1 MNDEGT
7 FSFLWPSIDDATSA
21 IAASRNGALA
31 AATIATWTAVVVTY
45 ALVRGNPT
53 PYGALAYVDAGI
65 FAALAWGIWR
75 MSRAAAVAALV
86 LFLLEQILAALR
98 TGAVG
103 GVIIATALMLFLI
116 AGVRGVFAF
125 RRYQSEATDVPE
137 SIA

>member
-1 MNDEGT
+1 
-7 FSFLWPSIDDATSA
+7 
-21 IAASRNGALA
+21 
-31 AATIATWTAVVVTY
+31 
-45 ALVRGNPT
+45 
-53 PYGALAYVDAGI
+53 
-65 FAALAWGIWR
+65 

-103 GVIIATALMLFLI
+103 GVIIAAALMLFLI

-125 RRYQSEATDVPE
+125 RRYQSEAPDVPE